1 MLTKTIILAWLFG
14 WFIQPALAQLSG
26 KVIDTSGEALPFVNV
41 LLLNAADSALA
52 KGAITDES
60 GTYVLEGISSGT
72 YLLQFRALG
81 WQTYESSSFDVADS
95 KQKNMGIQVLS
106 EDTQQLSEVV
116 IRAEKPLFQQ
126 EIDRTVVNVESSM
139 MTNGSSALQVLERSP
154 GVSLDHQNGGIMLNG
169 QSGVAVM
176 INGKLMRLPV
186 AQVVAMLNGMSA
198 DNIEK
203 IELLTSPPAKY
214 DAEGSAGIINIILKE
229 NEEVGTTG
237 TLSVTGGLG
246 VGEKAATNINLSHN
260 SSKVNVYGSY
270 AFLHDRSY
278 SDLWVI
284 GDQDMPDLGG
294 ELDVYFLNTTHLVSD
309 NHNATLGLEAY
320 LGNTTIRVN
329 TAYNHSQVFS
339 ERANRGEYTPIQA
352 PFLLMEAS
360 IDATNRWK
368 NSNTSL
374 FLEKDLNEGEK
385 LNFNADY
392 LYYKNENPSDISTR
406 FSDQASNEVS
416 PEGNIFANRQRG
428 IANTPIHVGV
438 ISLDYTKQWSD
449 KLRLET
455 GVKRAYTRS
464 NSLSRIEDWVDNRWV
479 NTSRT
484 SNNIAMRERIGAA
497 YASSSWQ
504 ISPSAEL
511 KVGVRYEYSH
521 TYTDAEKE
529 ENEIDRRLGKLF
541 PSLFFSKKVSDH
553 TTWQLSY
560 TKRISR
566 PTYNDLASYLTYS
579 GPMSVFTGNPLLQPT
594 ITNNVKVGYI
604 YRGYSFSV
612 LAGRDDYPI
621 ARFQLT
627 ENPERDLL
635 YVAPQNLKY
644 QNNLTFQAD
653 IPISITDWWTINQGW
668 MGGWRQF
675 ELDYT
680 PVPTAKTYFAYSVYG
695 NQTIKLP
702 RQFFVEISGWYNSPS
717 YNGSVKVGGFGML
730 NVGVKKELSNNRGS
744 FQISVT
750 DLLQSMQ
757 IRSRFG
763 GLTEEA
769 FAINTHTNY
778 RTESARSRIIKL
790 TYSRS
795 FGNSEASNKRPR
807 VRRSREEENRI
818 IK

>member
-1 MLTKTIILAWLFG
+1 M
-14 WFIQPALAQLSG
+14 QSALAQLSG
-26 KVIDTSGEALPFVNV
+26 KVTDTSGEALPFVNV

-60 GTYVLEGISSGT
+60 GTYVLEGVTSGK
-72 YLLQFRALG
+72 YIFQFRAVG
-81 WQTYESSSFDVADS
+81 WQTYESSSFDVADDE
-95 KQKNMGIQVLS
+95 QKDIGTQVLS

-116 IRAEKPLFQQ
+116 IQAEKPLFQQ
-126 EIDRTVVNVESSM
+126 EIDRTVVNVESSV

-229 NEEVGTTG
+229 NQEVGTTG
-237 TLSVTGGLG
+237 TLSATGGLG
-246 VGEKAATNINLSHN
+246 VGEKAATSINLSHN
-260 SSKVNVYGSY
+260 SSKINVYGSY
-270 AFLHDRSY
+270 SFLHDRSY
-278 SDLWVI
+278 SDLWVR
-284 GDQDMPDLGG
+284 GDQDIPALGG

-320 LGNTTIRVN
+320 LGNTTIGVN

-339 ERANRGEYTPIQA
+339 EVANRGEYTPRQA
-352 PFLLMEAS
+352 PFLLMEANV
-360 IDATNRWK
+360 DATNRWK

-374 FLEKDLNEGEK
+374 FLEKELKEGEK

-406 FSDQASNEVS
+406 FSDQASNEVD
-416 PEGNIFANRQRG
+416 PEGDIFSNRQRG

-438 ISLDYTKQWSD
+438 ISMNYMKQWSD

-455 GVKRAYTRS
+455 GVKGAYTRS
-464 NSLSRIEDWVDNRWV
+464 NSLSRIENWEGNRWI

-521 TYTDAEKE
+521 TYTEAEKE

-541 PSLFFSKKVSDH
+541 PSLFFSKKVGDH

-566 PTYNDLASYLTYS
+566 PTYNDLASFLAYS
-579 GPMSVFTGNPLLQPT
+579 DPISVFTGNPLLQPT

-668 MGGWRQF
+668 VGGWRQF

-680 PVPTAKTYFAYSVYG
+680 PVPAAKTYFAYSVYG
-695 NQTIKLP
+695 NQTIELP

-717 YNGSVKVGGFGML
+717 YNGSVKIGGFGML
-730 NVGVKKELSNNRGS
+730 NMGVKKELSNNRGS
-744 FQISVT
+744 FQIAIT

-757 IRSRFG
+757 IGARFG

-769 FAINTHTNY
+769 FAVNTHTNY

-795 FGNSEASNKRPR
+795 FGNNESTNKRPR